1 VTVQR
6 HWTKAYPHTPLRL
19 AERKLIMERRADG
32 AVLLRS
38 GTPLA
43 ECPRQVGDDLRAGA
57 ARHPDRVFLAQRG
70 PDGAWIT
77 LTYAEARAKADA
89 VSQWLLDHG
98 HGPANPVAALSDN
111 SIAMGLLML
120 GAMQVG
126 IPFMPV
132 SPAYSLMSKDFTK
145 VKYVC
150 DRFTPSL
157 IYAETLAP
165 FVPALKTVS
174 PKAQIVASHANG
186 ELPGVVRFGD
196 LLATKPGRAVEE
208 AFAKVMPESA
218 GKILLT
224 SGSTGFP
231 KGVVNTH
238 RMMTASMTQCGQ
250 VWPFLADRPP
260 ILCDWLPWNHTFG
273 SNFCFNAVLRFG
285 GTLYIDEGRPVPGR
299 FAPTLKNLRETK
311 PTILLNVARAYD
323 FLLPEFEKDEAFA
336 RDVFANVDMI
346 FYAGAG
352 LPQNLWDRLEAVAI
366 KTRGKRIPILTS
378 LGSTETAPPAVICHW
393 TMDVTGSIGLPLPAL
408 EAKLVP
414 AGDKTE
420 IRFKGPNITPGY
432 YRDAE
437 RTAEAF
443 DEEGYYK
450 IGDAVKWADPKDPN
464 LGLLFDGR
472 VAENFKLL
480 TGTWVA
486 AGMLRLDVLSATAP
500 LLQDSA
506 VTGVDQEWVGLLA
519 FPNVAACKAAMGPE
533 AEQMV
538 PDALVRHPKL
548 HAALK
553 TKLGTYNAAHPGSSQ
568 RVARVLLMT
577 EPPNIDAG
585 EITDKGYLNQRAILA
600 RRAALVER
608 LYSEKPGDDV
618 VIA

>member
-1 VTVQR
+1 MTVQR

-19 AERKLIMERRADG
+19 AERHLVMERRADG
-32 AVLLRS
+32 AVLLKS
-38 GTPLA
+38 GVPLGPV
-43 ECPRQVGDDLRAGA
+43 PRQLGDDLRAGA
-57 ARHPDRVFLAQRG
+57 ARHPDRVFLAERG
-70 PDGAWIT
+70 KDGAWVK

-89 VSQWLLDHG
+89 VSQWLLDNG

-120 GAMQVG
+120 GAMQAG
-126 IPFMPV
+126 IAFMPV
-132 SPAYSLMSKDFTK
+132 SPAYSLMSRDFAK
-145 VKYVC
+145 VKYIC
-150 DRFTPSL
+150 ERFTPSL

-165 FVPALKTVS
+165 FVPALKAVA
-174 PKAQIVASHANG
+174 PKAQIVANEARG
-186 ELPGVVRFGD
+186 ELPNVVRFAD
-196 LLATKPGRAVEE
+196 LLATKPGRAAEE
-208 AFAKVMPESA
+208 AFARVTPESTA
-218 GKILLT
+218 KILLT

-231 KGVVNTH
+231 KGVINTH
-238 RMMTASMTQCGQ
+238 RMLTASMTQCGQ
-250 VWPFLADRPP
+250 AWPFLGDRPP
-260 ILCDWLPWNHTFG
+260 VLCDWLPWNHTFG
-273 SNFCFNAVLRFG
+273 SNFCFNSALRFG
-285 GTLYIDEGRPVPGR
+285 GTLYIDEGRPIPGR
-299 FAPTLKNLRETK
+299 FAPTLRNLRETK

-323 FLLPEFEKDEAFA
+323 FLLPEFEKDEDFA
-336 RDVFANVDMI
+336 RTVFANVDMI

-352 LPQNLWDRLEAVAI
+352 LPQNLWDRLEAVSI

-378 LGSTETAPPAVICHW
+378 LGSTETAPPAIVCHW

-420 IRFKGPNITPGY
+420 IRFKGPNISPGY

-443 DEEGYYK
+443 DAEGFYK
-450 IGDAVKWADPKDPN
+450 IGDAVKWADPADPN

-486 AGMLRLDVLSATAP
+486 AGMLRLDVLSAAAP
-500 LLQDSA
+500 LIQDAA
-506 VTGVDQEWVGLLA
+506 VTGMDQEWVGLLA
-519 FPNVAACKAAMGPE
+519 FPNIAACKAAIGPE
-533 AEQMV
+533 AEPMA
-538 PDALVRHPKL
+538 PDAVVRHPKL
-548 HAALK
+548 HVALK
-553 TKLGTYNAAHPGSSQ
+553 AKLAAYNAAHPGSSQ

-608 LYSEKPGDDV
+608 LYSEMPSDDV
-618 VIA
+618 VAA